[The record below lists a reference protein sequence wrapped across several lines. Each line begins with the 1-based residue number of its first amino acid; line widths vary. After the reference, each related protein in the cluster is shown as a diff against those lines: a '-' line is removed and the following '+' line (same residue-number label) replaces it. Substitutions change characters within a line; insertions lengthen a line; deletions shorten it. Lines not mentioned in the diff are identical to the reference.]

1 METDG
6 IEGNLNYD
14 VASKLLGEDWRMPTS
29 YECKE
34 LLKLCC
40 WEVQVIDVVEGSKI
54 IDPNDNSIFLPFN
67 SMNYI
72 MKKNTS
78 GHYWI
83 SSPKEGW
90 KNYAQDLRFG
100 ENSKIPT
107 EIWCADGS
115 QKFNIRPV
123 RNR

>member
-14 VASKLLGEDWRMPTS
+14 VASKLLGEDWRMPTP

-34 LLKLCC
+34 LLELCC
-40 WEVQVIDVVEGSKI
+40 WEVQVIDGVEGSKI

-72 MKKNTS
+72 MKKYFRTLLDIFS
-78 GHYWI
+78 KGRLE
-83 SSPKEGW
+83 K
-90 KNYAQDLRFG
+90 LCTRFAIWRKQQ
-100 ENSKIPT
+100 NS
-107 EIWCADGS
+107 
-115 QKFNIRPV
+115 N
-123 RNR
+123 